1 MNSYP
6 LSDIRSA
13 KIEQACNDNF
23 MDINAVAHMP
33 EISARPFQCEG
44 CDKSY
49 MHASSLRRHRRMK
62 HMNETFDCTN
72 CHEKFVFKSSLAR
85 HMVRSHPGRTQVRC
99 QGVELPSSKGPM
111 STNAAGSVPKIT
123 IKPFQCLTCDK
134 SYKLKGALRAHHEAA
149 HTDST
154 FDCGG
159 CNEKLPYVSSL
170 AYHLAMFSGRRLP
183 KAWPCSSCN
192 KAYDKFCWY
201 NRHFLAVHAKHAYC
215 SGCMEVDLHNA
226 DYREHSRS
234 QELGCGGKHVT
245 FLCSCCYNL
254 FRVCNEPWKL
264 SSRGGRTIFPCFLC
278 SFYSTSP
285 LAIYE
290 HRGRAHMVCKSC
302 RD

>member
-1 MNSYP
+1 MNSSP

-23 MDINAVAHMP
+23 MDSNTIAHMP
-33 EISARPFQCEG
+33 EISAKPFQCEG

-49 MHASSLRRHRRMK
+49 MREGSLRKHRWMK
-62 HMNETFDCTN
+62 HM
-72 CHEKFVFKSSLAR
+72 
-85 HMVRSHPGRTQVRC
+85 
-99 QGVELPSSKGPM
+99 
-111 STNAAGSVPKIT
+111 
-123 IKPFQCLTCDK
+123 IKPFQCLTCNK
-134 SYKLKGALRAHHEAA
+134 SYILERTLRAHHEAA

-154 FDCGG
+154 FDCGR

-192 KAYDKFCWY
+192 KAYDKFCFY

-215 SGCMEVDLHNA
+215 SGCMEVDMHNA
-226 DYREHSRS
+226 DYREHSTT
-234 QELGCGGKHVT
+234 QEFKCGGKHVT
-245 FLCSCCYNL
+245 FLCRCCYHF
-254 FRVCNEPWKL
+254 FRVCAEPWKL
-264 SSRGGRTIFPCFLC
+264 SSRGERVIFPCFLC
-278 SFYSTSP
+278 SFYGTSP

>member
-1 MNSYP
+1 
-6 LSDIRSA
+6 
-13 KIEQACNDNF
+13 
-23 MDINAVAHMP
+23 
-33 EISARPFQCEG
+33 
-44 CDKSY
+44 
-49 MHASSLRRHRRMK
+49 MK

-123 IKPFQCLTCDK
+123 IKPFQCLDCDK

-215 SGCMEVDLHNA
+215 SGCMEVELHTTFSACALNHGNFR
-226 DYREHSRS
+226 REGEGSFSHASCVRFTVRHPWPFTSTEDGHIWCASLVVINLHS
-234 QELGCGGKHVT
+234 GV
-245 FLCSCCYNL
+245 
-254 FRVCNEPWKL
+254 V
-264 SSRGGRTIFPCFLC
+264 
-278 SFYSTSP
+278 
-285 LAIYE
+285 
-290 HRGRAHMVCKSC
+290 
-302 RD
+302 